1 MYWSSFGGT
10 QPGLTRLQLLPF
22 AGLTLLALAGLL
34 LALWRTRGTPERKH
48 LLLLVG
54 TCAVLWGVVF
64 IRADVWP
71 NRTQILTFAGARYGL
86 PATMPASIL
95 LAGGLLAILGRKQR
109 RLVLAGVIVMLF
121 IASTYILM
129 RVQLPFIAC
138 PLEPKTQC
146 MFGPA

>member
-1 MYWSSFGGT
+1 
-10 QPGLTRLQLLPF
+10 
-22 AGLTLLALAGLL
+22 
-34 LALWRTRGTPERKH
+34 ALWRTRGTPERKH
-48 LLLLVG
+48 LLLLMG

-71 NRTQILTFAGARYGL
+71 SRAQLLTFAGARYGL

-95 LAGGLLAILGRKQR
+95 LAGGLLAIFVRKQR
-109 RLVLAGVIVMLF
+109 RLMLATVILALF
-121 IASTYILM
+121 ITSTYILL

-146 MFGPA
+146 MYGPG